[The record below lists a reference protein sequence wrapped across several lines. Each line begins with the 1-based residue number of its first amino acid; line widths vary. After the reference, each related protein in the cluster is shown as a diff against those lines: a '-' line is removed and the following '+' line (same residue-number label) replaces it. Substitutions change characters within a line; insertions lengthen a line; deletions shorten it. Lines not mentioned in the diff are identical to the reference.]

1 MTDEK
6 KPKQLFWYNIALLA
20 FVSVWGLG
28 NVVNNFAQEGLVVV
42 VSWILIMILYF
53 VPYTLMVGQ
62 MGATFKDAE
71 GGVSSWI
78 KEVSTR
84 RLAYFAAW
92 TYWVVHI
99 PYLAQKPQSILIAGS
114 WLFRSNGNF
123 VKNTPSIIVQLLC
136 LVIFLIFLYMASRGI
151 ATLNRVGTI
160 AGMSMFIMSILFII
174 LGLSAP
180 AMTGSTIA
188 TANMTHVSNYIPKFD
203 FKYFTTISMLVF
215 AVGGAEKISPY
226 VNKTKNPAKNFPK
239 GMIALAIMVAVSA
252 ILGSFAMGMIFDANN
267 IPDDLMANGAYIAF
281 QRLGNF
287 YHVGNLLLWIYAI
300 ANALASI
307 AALAVSIDAPLRILL
322 DDADPKFVPKAL
334 RQKTNGGVPINGYKL
349 TGILVSI
356 IIIIPALGISG
367 TNNLYN
373 WLLNLNSVVMP
384 LRYLWVFW
392 AFMML
397 NKQLDKFHSDYMF
410 VKNPK
415 VGFGFGAW
423 CFLFTAFA
431 CILGMVPKI
440 TYASNP
446 SAWWF
451 QLALNVLTPIV
462 LIGIGFIL
470 PAIAHRHNGEELN

>member
-1 MTDEK
+1 M
-6 KPKQLFWYNIALLA
+6 
-20 FVSVWGLG
+20 
-28 NVVNNFAQEGLVVV
+28 
-42 VSWILIMILYF
+42 
-53 VPYTLMVGQ
+53 
-62 MGATFKDAE
+62 
-71 GGVSSWI
+71 
-78 KEVSTR
+78 
-84 RLAYFAAW
+84 
-92 TYWVVHI
+92 
-99 PYLAQKPQSILIAGS
+99 
-114 WLFRSNGNF
+114 
-123 VKNTPSIIVQLLC
+123 
-136 LVIFLIFLYMASRGI
+136 
-151 ATLNRVGTI
+151 
-160 AGMSMFIMSILFII
+160 
-174 LGLSAP
+174 
-180 AMTGSTIA
+180 
-188 TANMTHVSNYIPKFD
+188 
-203 FKYFTTISMLVF
+203 
-215 AVGGAEKISPY
+215 
-226 VNKTKNPAKNFPK
+226 
-239 GMIALAIMVAVSA
+239 
-252 ILGSFAMGMIFDANN
+252 
-267 IPDDLMANGAYIAF
+267 
-281 QRLGNF
+281 
-287 YHVGNLLLWIYAI
+287 
-300 ANALASI
+300 ASI

-322 DDADPKFVPKAL
+322 DDADPKYVPNAL
-334 RQKTNGGVPINGYKL
+334 RRKTSGGVPINGYKL

-451 QLALNVLTPIV
+451 QLILNVLTPIV

-470 PAIAHRHNGEELN
+470 PAIARRHQEEVN